1 MSNKGVC
8 VNVTDSL
15 FERNSAEVT
24 GGNAEGGAI
33 QVGDSVLVKVATTRF
48 VGNIAKGA
56 NDQVRS

>member
-33 QVGDSVLVKVATTRF
+33 QVGDSVLLKVATTRF